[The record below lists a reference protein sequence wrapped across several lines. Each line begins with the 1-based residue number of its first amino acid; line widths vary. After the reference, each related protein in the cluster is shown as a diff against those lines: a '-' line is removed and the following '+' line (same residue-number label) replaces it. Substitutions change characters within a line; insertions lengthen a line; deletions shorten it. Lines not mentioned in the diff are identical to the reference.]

1 MKPLHDNVA
10 AGHRALDVGY
20 GERSDDG
27 KRRCSS
33 RQVAGSSGDAELLS
47 ASTAGAILTF
57 GRLAS
62 AQQAAIPACV
72 VRPAQMEGP
81 YFVEERLLRS
91 DIRLDPA
98 TNRVTAGAVLELSFA
113 VSRLGSNGCTPLS
126 GAQVDVWQCD
136 ALGVY
141 SDVTD
146 CSFKSVGQKFLRD
159 HQMTDAAG
167 LARFTT
173 IYPGWYP
180 GRAVHIHF
188 KIRTEPAGAR
198 GHEFVSQPYFDD
210 ALTDRVHARDP
221 YKDKGLNRTRNSGDG
236 IYRDGGQQL
245 MLNVAETAKGL
256 SAPFAIGLQ
265 V

>member
-1 MKPLHDNVA
+1 MDTD
-10 AGHRALDVGY
+10 DVQVGRLL
-20 GERSDDG
+20 G
-27 KRRCSS
+27 RRE
-33 RQVAGSSGDAELLS
+33 VLEILG
-47 ASTAGAILTF
+47 ASTAGAILAF
-57 GRLAS
+57 GHPAAARQAS
-62 AQQAAIPACV
+62 VPGCV

-91 DIRLDPA
+91 DIRLDPM
-98 TNRVTAGAVLELSFA
+98 TKRVKPGAALELSFA
-113 VSRLGSNGCTPLS
+113 VSRLGSNGCTPLP

-146 CSFKSVGQKFLRD
+146 RSFKSVGQKFLRG

-188 KIRTEPAGAR
+188 KIRTEPAGGR
-198 GHEFVSQPYFDD
+198 GHEFVSQLYFDD
-210 ALTDRVHARDP
+210 TVTDRVHARDP
-221 YKDKGLNRTRNSGDG
+221 YAAKGLNRTRNSADG
-236 IYRDGGQQL
+236 IYKDGGQEL
-245 MLNVAETAKGL
+245 MLKVTETAKGF

-265 V
+265 L

>member
-1 MKPLHDNVA
+1 MD
-10 AGHRALDVGY
+10 LDDVQVGRLL
-20 GERSDDG
+20 G
-27 KRRCSS
+27 RRE
-33 RQVAGSSGDAELLS
+33 VLEILG
-47 ASTAGAILTF
+47 ASTAGAILAF
-57 GRLAS
+57 GPPAS
-62 AQQAAIPACV
+62 AQQAGIPACV

-91 DIRLDPA
+91 DIRLDPS
-98 TNRVTAGAVLELSFA
+98 TNRVTPGAMLDLSFA

-136 ALGVY
+136 AIGVY

-146 CSFKSVGQKFLRD
+146 RSFKSVGQKFLRG

-167 LARFTT
+167 VARFTT

-188 KIRTEPAGAR
+188 KIRTEPAAAR
-198 GHEFVSQPYFDD
+198 GHEFVSQLYFDD
-210 ALTDRVHARDP
+210 TLTDRVHARDP
-221 YKDKGLNRTRNSGDG
+221 YAAKGLKRTRNSGDG
-236 IYRDGGQQL
+236 IYKDGGQEL
-245 MLNVAETAKGL
+245 MLKVTETAKGF

>member
-1 MKPLHDNVA
+1 MDND
-10 AGHRALDVGY
+10 DVQVGRLL
-20 GERSDDG
+20 G
-27 KRRCSS
+27 RR
-33 RQVAGSSGDAELLS
+33 EMLEILS
-47 ASTAGAILTF
+47 ASSAGAILTF
-57 GRLAS
+57 GRPAS
-62 AQQAAIPACV
+62 AQQAALPACV

-91 DIRLDPA
+91 DIRLDPMN
-98 TNRVTAGAVLELSFA
+98 NRVTPGAILELSLA
-113 VSRLGSNGCTPLS
+113 VSRLGSNGCSPLA
-126 GAQVDVWQCD
+126 GAQVDLWQCD

-146 CSFKSVGQKFLRD
+146 RSFKSVGQKFLRG

-188 KIRTEPAGAR
+188 KIRTEPAGTR
-198 GHEFVSQPYFDD
+198 GHEFVSQLYFDD

-221 YKDKGLNRTRNSGDG
+221 YAAKGLKRTRNSSDG
-236 IYRDGGQQL
+236 IYRSGGEQL
-245 MLNVAETAKGL
+245 MLDVAETAKGF
-256 SAPFAIGLQ
+256 SAPFTIGLQ
-265 V
+265 I

>member
-1 MKPLHDNVA
+1 MD
-10 AGHRALDVGY
+10 
-20 GERSDDG
+20 SDDVQVG
-27 KRRCSS
+27 RLLGRR
-33 RQVAGSSGDAELLS
+33 EMLEILS
-47 ASTAGAILTF
+47 ASSAGAILMF
-57 GRLAS
+57 GRPAS
-62 AQQAAIPACV
+62 AQQAAMPACV
-72 VRPAQMEGP
+72 VRPAQTEGP

-98 TNRVTAGAVLELSFA
+98 TNKVKPGAILELSLA
-113 VSRLGSNGCTPLS
+113 VSRLGSNGCTPLA
-126 GAQVDVWQCD
+126 GAQVDLWQCD

-146 CSFKSVGQKFLRD
+146 RSFNSVGQKFLRG

-167 LARFTT
+167 VARFTT

-188 KIRTEPAGAR
+188 KIRTEPAAAR
-198 GHEFVSQPYFDD
+198 GHEFASQLYFDD

-221 YKDKGLNRTRNSGDG
+221 YATKGLKRLRNSGDG
-236 IYRDGGQQL
+236 IYRNGGQQL
-245 MLNVAETAKGL
+245 MLNVTETAKGF
-256 SAPFAIGLQ
+256 SAPFAIALQ

>member
-1 MKPLHDNVA
+1 MD
-10 AGHRALDVGY
+10 
-20 GERSDDG
+20 SDDVQVG
-27 KRRCSS
+27 RLLGRR
-33 RQVAGSSGDAELLS
+33 EMLEILS
-47 ASTAGAILTF
+47 ASSAGAILMF
-57 GRLAS
+57 GRTAS
-62 AQQAAIPACV
+62 AQQSVMPACV
-72 VRPAQMEGP
+72 VRPAQTEGP

-91 DIRLDPA
+91 DIRHDPVTNQLKPGAILD
-98 TNRVTAGAVLELSFA
+98 LSLT
-113 VSRLGSNGCTPLS
+113 VSQLGSNGCTPLA
-126 GAQVDVWQCD
+126 GAQVDLWQCD

-146 CSFKSVGQKFLRD
+146 RSFKSVGQKFLRG

-188 KIRTEPAGAR
+188 KIRTEPRANR
-198 GHEFVSQPYFDD
+198 GHEFVSQLYFDD

-221 YKDKGLNRTRNSGDG
+221 YAAKGLKRTRNSDDG
-236 IYRDGGQQL
+236 IYRTGGEQL
-245 MLNVAETAKGL
+245 MLNLAETARGF
-256 SAPFAIGLQ
+256 SAPFAIGLK